1 MTNIFSTT
9 QPNKNNKTIG
19 HNMNDDHVND
29 LDDDE
34 WYVWQDKYHFA
45 KSLFDLKEYDRCAHV
60 LSSSSTTSASLSSH
74 HMSNKS
80 ENGLLQLKNSKL
92 NRTVLFLSFY
102 ARYLVCFIC
111 FICCDFTFFP
121 CHDFACVKIVVHA
134 WF

>member
-1 MTNIFSTT
+1 MTNIFSNT
-9 QPNKNNKTIG
+9 QLNNKNNKTIG
-19 HNMNDDHVND
+19 HNMNHNETDDDHVD
-29 LDDDE
+29 VHLDDDDE
-34 WYVWQDKYHFA
+34 WYLWQDKYHFA

-92 NRTVLFLSFY
+92 NRKVLFLSFY

-111 FICCDFTFFP
+111 DII
-121 CHDFACVKIVVHA
+121 FACVRIG
-134 WF
+134 F